1 MKLKTKQI
9 GPYFIGI
16 EIENDYIVGLEI
28 NETLHQDDAFS
39 PLHLEAFKQLE
50 EYFKRQRTTFELP
63 IKFVGTPFQK
73 KVWQQLL
80 NIPYGQVINYE
91 QLAQRIEQP
100 TAFRAVGNAN
110 GKNPL
115 PIIVPCH
122 RVINKNGH
130 IGGYTGGVEV
140 KETLLKLEGVL

>member
-1 MKLKTKQI
+1 MSLKTKQI

-16 EIENDYIVGLEI
+16 EIDDDYIVQLSI
-28 NETLHQDDAFS
+28 NETTQQDSDFS
-39 PLHLEAFKQLE
+39 PLHVEAFNQLE
-50 EYFKRQRTTFELP
+50 EYFKRERTSFDLP
-63 IKFVGTPFQK
+63 IQLVGTPFQK

-80 NIPYGQVINYE
+80 DIPYGQVINYE

>member
-1 MKLKTKQI
+1 MSLKTKQI

-16 EIENDYIVGLEI
+16 EIDDNYIVQLSI
-28 NETLHQDDAFS
+28 NETTQQDSDFS
-39 PLHLEAFKQLE
+39 PLHVEAFKQLE
-50 EYFKRQRTTFELP
+50 EYFKTERTSFDLP
-63 IKFVGTPFQK
+63 IQLVGTPFQK

-80 NIPYGQVINYE
+80 DIPYGQVINYE